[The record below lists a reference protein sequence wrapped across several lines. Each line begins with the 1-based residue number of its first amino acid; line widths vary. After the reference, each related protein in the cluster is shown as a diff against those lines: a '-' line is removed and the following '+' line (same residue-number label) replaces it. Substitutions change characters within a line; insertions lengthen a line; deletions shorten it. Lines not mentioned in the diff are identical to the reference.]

1 MSKCWCSNI
10 NTRLKKEFVAKI
22 IIMVKEGNCTT
33 VMIQETN
40 CPGEHIAGLEFGN
53 DLDDQKV
60 PTTHPRHQGISGD

>member
-1 MSKCWCSNI
+1 M
-10 NTRLKKEFVAKI
+10 AKI